1 MNFMPET
8 EVYLLSGIPF
18 NISYNNV
25 RDFDT
30 IDEQVAYFL
39 GKQKYKFDKLTYQR
53 VTQQTIKL
61 DINYNDLLDCNY
73 IMFQNQSNK
82 GKWYYAFIT
91 DYEFVSQ
98 NCTIITYQLDVFQTY
113 LFDFHFQ
120 SIHFLQL
127 I

>member
-25 RDFDT
+25 RDFEST
-30 IDEQVAYFL
+30 DEQTAYFL
-39 GKQKYKFDKLTYQR
+39 GKQKYKFEKLTYQR

-73 IMFQNQSNK
+73 MMCQNQANK
-82 GKWYYAFIT
+82 GKWY
-91 DYEFVSQ
+91 
-98 NCTIITYQLDVFQTY
+98 
-113 LFDFHFQ
+113 
-120 SIHFLQL
+120 
-127 I
+127 